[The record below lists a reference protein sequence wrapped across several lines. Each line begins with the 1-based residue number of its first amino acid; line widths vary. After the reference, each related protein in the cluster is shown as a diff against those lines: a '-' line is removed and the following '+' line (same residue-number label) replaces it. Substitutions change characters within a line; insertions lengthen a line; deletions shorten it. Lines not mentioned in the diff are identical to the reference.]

1 MRLAES
7 RFDAFITLDKG
18 LLFQQNL
25 ANLKIAILVVRAKTN
40 QMIDVL
46 PHVPECLAA
55 LDSVKP
61 EKFDTLGGEVHLQ
74 IQPELASIRQAQAF
88 LAKYFATTRLIAAP
102 FLSERVGRR
111 VYLKLEA
118 ELQTGSF
125 KVRGA
130 LWALAIRM
138 RAQGQEG
145 TMYRAPTGTETSE
158 ARASESG
165 AINEVVASSTG
176 NHGAAVAYAAK
187 LLGIKA
193 RIFLPA
199 GCNPVKRSK
208 IASLGAEI
216 VECGG
221 ADLAAAFELA
231 NEYAKRPGVYFLND
245 ATDANL
251 PAGPGTI
258 GCEILEQLPDVGS
271 IVVPM
276 GDTALIRGVA
286 AAVKQIAPRVRMIG
300 VQAERAPAYFRS
312 WKEDRVVG
320 TETCDTI
327 ADGLA
332 TRTPEEANVRDVKK
346 LVDDVVLVSE
356 EQMLRAIEILLVEE
370 HVLAEP
376 AGAASTAALL
386 AGAADFGDNVALI
399 VSGANISRDAL
410 RRAVGVA

>member
-1 MRLAES
+1 
-7 RFDAFITLDKG
+7 
-18 LLFQQNL
+18 
-25 ANLKIAILVVRAKTN
+25 
-40 QMIDVL
+40 
-46 PHVPECLAA
+46 
-55 LDSVKP
+55 
-61 EKFDTLGGEVHLQ
+61 LQ
-74 IQPELASIRQAQAF
+74 IQTELVSVRQAREF
-88 LAKYFATTRLIAAP
+88 LAKYFAATRMIGAP
-102 FLSERVGRR
+102 VLSERAGKR

-118 ELQTGSF
+118 ELPTGSF

-130 LWALAIRM
+130 LWSLATRLK
-138 RAQGQEG
+138 RGSVG
-145 TMYRAPTGTETSE
+145 
-158 ARASESG
+158 
-165 AINEVVASSTG
+165 EVITSSTG

-187 LLGIKA
+187 LLGVPA

-199 GCNPVKRSK
+199 GCNPVKRRK

-221 ADLAAAFELA
+221 ADLAAAFQLA
-231 NEYAKRPGVYFLND
+231 TEYAKRPGVYFLND
-245 ATDANL
+245 ATDVDL

-258 GCEILEQLPDVGS
+258 GCEILEQLPEVGS

-276 GDTALIRGVA
+276 GDTALIRGIA
-286 AAVKQIAPRVRMIG
+286 AAAKQIAPRVRIIG

-332 TRTPEEANVRDVKK
+332 TRTPDEANVRDMKK

-356 EQMLRAIEILLVEE
+356 EQMLQAIEILLVDE

-376 AGAASTAALL
+376 AGAASIAALL
-386 AGAADFGDNVALI
+386 NAGSEFGDNVVLV
-399 VSGANISRDAL
+399 VSGANISRDVL
-410 RRAVGVA
+410 RRAVGAA

>member
-1 MRLAES
+1 MCYRMYLSVWPPWIQSRL
-7 RFDAFITLDKG
+7 
-18 LLFQQNL
+18 
-25 ANLKIAILVVRAKTN
+25 
-40 QMIDVL
+40 
-46 PHVPECLAA
+46 
-55 LDSVKP
+55 
-61 EKFDTLGGEVHLQ
+61 EKFDTLGCEVQLQ
-74 IQPELASIRQAQAF
+74 IQPELASIRKAQEF
-88 LAKYFATTRLIAAP
+88 LSKYFGATRLMAAP
-102 FLSERVGRR
+102 VLSERAGKR

-118 ELQTGSF
+118 ELPTGSF

-130 LWALAIRM
+130 LYALATRLKK
-138 RAQGQEG
+138 
-145 TMYRAPTGTETSE
+145 
-158 ARASESG
+158 G
-165 AINEVVASSTG
+165 AVEEVVASSTG

-187 LLGIKA
+187 LVGLKA

-199 GCNPVKRSK
+199 GCNPVKRGR

-216 VECGG
+216 VESGG
-221 ADLAAAFELA
+221 ADLAVAFELA
-231 NEYAKRPGVYFLND
+231 VEYAKRPGVYFLND
-245 ATDANL
+245 ATDLDL

-258 GCEILEQLPDVGS
+258 GCEILDQLPEVDS

-276 GDTALIRGVA
+276 GDTALIRGIA
-286 AAVKQIAPRVRMIG
+286 AAAKQLAPRVKIIG
-300 VQAERAPAYFRS
+300 VQAERAPAYYRS

-332 TRTPEEANVRDVKK
+332 TRTPDAANVRDVKA

-386 AGAADFGDNVALI
+386 NAGTEFDDNAVLV
-399 VSGANISRDAL
+399 VSGANISQEVL
-410 RRAVGVA
+410 RRAIGAV

>member
-1 MRLAES
+1 LNS
-7 RFDAFITLDKG
+7 G
-18 LLFQQNL
+18 
-25 ANLKIAILVVRAKTN
+25 V
-40 QMIDVL
+40 
-46 PHVPECLAA
+46 
-55 LDSVKP
+55 
-61 EKFDTLGGEVHLQ
+61 GEGVSG
-74 IQPELASIRQAQAF
+74 IQPNLLAIREAQQF
-88 LAKYFATTRLIAAP
+88 LADYFGTTRLVTAP
-102 FLSERVGRR
+102 YLSGRVGKQ
-111 VYLKLEA
+111 VWLKLEA
-118 ELQTGSF
+118 ELPTASF

-130 LWALAIRM
+130 LWALAARLK
-138 RAQGQEG
+138 REPGRGQEQGQES
-145 TMYRAPTGTETSE
+145 TMNRVPTGDGLEN
-158 ARASESG
+158 G
-165 AINEVVASSTG
+165 AVEEVIACSTG
-176 NHGAAVAYAAK
+176 NHGAAVAWAGK
-187 LLGIKA
+187 LLGVKA

-199 GCNPVKRSK
+199 GCNPVKRGK

-221 ADLAAAFELA
+221 TDLAAAFELA

-245 ATDANL
+245 AADSNL

-258 GCEILEQLPDVGS
+258 GCEILEQLPTTDT

-286 AAVKQIAPRVRMIG
+286 AAVKQIAPRVKIIG

-332 TRTPEEANVRDVKK
+332 TRTPDLANVHDVKR

-356 EQMLRAIEILLVEE
+356 DAMLRAIEVLLVEE

-386 AGAADFGDNVALI
+386 AGGAEFGDNVVLV
-399 VSGANISRDAL
+399 VSGANISREVL
-410 RRAVGVA
+410 RRAVGT